1 MGISEELRKLMMAGL
16 GAASVAAEK
25 TQEAID
31 TLAKR
36 GEEALDQGKVLN
48 ERLRHEIR
56 DTLKPD
62 KAEDRPAPG
71 REEILRAL
79 DALSPEDRAA
89 IGARLSAL
97 DGAGKPDEQAR

>member
-1 MGISEELRKLMMAGL
+1 MSISEELRKLMMAGL

-36 GEEALDQGKVLN
+36 GEEALEQGKVLN

-56 DTLKPD
+56 DNLQPD
-62 KAEDRPAPG
+62 KAEGRPAPG

-79 DALSPEDRAA
+79 EGLSPEDRAA
-89 IGARLSAL
+89 VGAKLTAL
-97 DGAGKPDEQAR
+97 DGAGKPDAQAR